1 MPRPEYED
9 SAADE
14 GMEDVE
20 MESPQSSIDY
30 LQHSGET
37 LSMVQE
43 GSTGTVFATKDE
55 SSDEA

>member
-9 SAADE
+9 SADE
-14 GMEDVE
+14 GMENVE
-20 MESPQSSIDY
+20 TDSPQSSIDY

-43 GSTGTVFATKDE
+43 SATGTVFATKDE
-55 SSDEA
+55 SKDES